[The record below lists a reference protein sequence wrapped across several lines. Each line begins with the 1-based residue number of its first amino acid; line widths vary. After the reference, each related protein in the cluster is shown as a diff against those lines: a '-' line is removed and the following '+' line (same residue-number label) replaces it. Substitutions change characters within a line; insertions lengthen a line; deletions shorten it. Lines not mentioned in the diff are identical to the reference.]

1 MLDVGVAAFASVSV
15 SLLNKLITKEKV
27 NKRGERLDYIFT
39 KKVGN

>member
-27 NKRGERLDYIFT
+27 N
-39 KKVGN
+39 